1 MREPRPEGV
10 PKGDNMTDKFKDKF
24 KLDRQTMALRVAREF
39 QDGDYVNLGI
49 GIPVLASN
57 YVPAGRDVVFHGENG
72 ILGFGQVYNWGEG
85 DQDCVNPSG
94 QAVEIIP
101 GTVCFGHDESFAIV
115 RGGHLDVS
123 VMGGL
128 QVSEKGDLANWLV
141 PERQIGTI
149 GGAMDLAIGAK
160 RLIIVMNHVTKEGQ
174 PRIVKKC
181 TYELTGVECVKLL
194 VTDIAVIEVTKK
206 GMVLKEVAPGW
217 TPAEVQE
224 LTEPKLIV
232 APDCHDIEL

>member
-1 MREPRPEGV
+1 MS
-10 PKGDNMTDKFKDKF
+10 DKFKDKF
-24 KLDRQTMALRVAREF
+24 RLDRQTMALRVAKEF
-39 QDGDYVNLGI
+39 QDGDCVNLGI

-57 YVPAGRDVVFHGENG
+57 YVPAGREVIFHSENG
-72 ILGFGQVYNWGEG
+72 VMGFGEVHTAGEG
-85 DQDCVNPSG
+85 DPDFVNAGG
-94 QAVEIIP
+94 QPVTIIP
-101 GTVCFGHDESFAIV
+101 GTSFFDHHESFSIV
-115 RGGHLDVS
+115 RGGHLDIS

-149 GGAMDLAIGAK
+149 GGAMDLAVGANK
-160 RLIIVMNHVTKEGQ
+160 LIIAMNHVTKDNQ

-181 TYELTGVECVKLL
+181 SYELTAVECVKLV

-206 GMVLKEVAPGW
+206 GMVLKEFAPSW

-224 LTEPKLIV
+224 LTEPRLIV
-232 APDCHDIEL
+232 APDCKEIEL